1 MDEAEIVWNID
12 DTALKK
18 RTKSDL
24 SDNDNVACILCLSD
38 HIGGANIN

>member
-24 SDNDNVACILCLSD
+24 SDNVACFLCLID

>member
-18 RTKSDL
+18 RTKGDL
-24 SDNDNVACILCLSD
+24 SDNVAYILCLSD

>member
-24 SDNDNVACILCLSD
+24 SDNVACILCLSD
-38 HIGGANIN
+38 HFGGANIN